1 MSQATLII
9 GVAGA
14 SVVALT
20 VLVRAVRTARA
31 AGDLD
36 SSSALTFGMGWFST
50 LTLAVV
56 AIAGGLERRADVFDE
71 LIPVLPGWYGLAVAV
86 SLGFLTVLVAVL
98 LVRRLRSPHIPVHAA
113 ALVAVVLWSLSHL
126 SSALRGEA
134 LFTSRGGVLLLCLLA
149 AAVLPGG
156 RGASLGVGAF
166 AVSLAVF
173 SGLLSVVRFDVA
185 FIPCVAAGA
194 DQCSVIGPAFTGALP
209 NQNLLAAV
217 LAASIPF
224 TYLGFRGRARVVLV
238 LYLAGMTIATGSI
251 TGVLAATVSVA
262 ALLVVR
268 PSLDRS
274 GTPAGRSAI
283 AGLTLAGAAF
293 GSVYFIRHDWDP
305 SALNNR
311 PALWRVAWEFIH
323 RSPLLGYGSETWE
336 TLYNAGEIPL
346 AAQRSAHNQWLDVL
360 FVAGGV
366 GGVLLVGVLVAALYA
381 SGRAQA
387 GVTIVIATVLLIGT
401 TEPAWSVGTFDAMS
415 FSLIAL
421 ILTSAPAQIPQS
433 LPSRAQS
440 SPMALVSSASSVKYR
455 GVDMGMRDRFTASDR
470 AQAIERPGGA

>member
-1 MSQATLII
+1 MSQASLTI

-36 SSSALTFGMGWFST
+36 SSSVLTFGMGWFST

-56 AIAGGLERRADVFDE
+56 AIAGGLKRRPDVFDE
-71 LIPVLPGWYGLAVAV
+71 LIPVLPGWYDLAVAA
-86 SLGFLTVLVAVL
+86 SLGLLMVLVAIL
-98 LVRRLRSPHIPVHAA
+98 LVRRLRSAHMPVHAA
-113 ALVAVVLWSLSHL
+113 ALVAVVLWTLSHL

-134 LFTSRGGVLLLCLLA
+134 FLTARGVVLLLCLLA

-173 SGLLSVVRFDVA
+173 SGLLSIVRFDVA
-185 FIPCVAAGA
+185 FIPCATPRA
-194 DQCSVIGPAFTGALP
+194 DQCSVIGSAFTGALS

-238 LYLAGMTIATGSI
+238 VYLAGMTIATGSI
-251 TGVLAATVSVA
+251 TGVLTATVSVT

-268 PSLDRS
+268 PTLDRS

-283 AGLTLAGAAF
+283 AGLLLAGAAS

-305 SALNNR
+305 SALNGR
-311 PALWRVAWEFIH
+311 PVLWRVAWEFIH
-323 RSPLLGYGSETWE
+323 RSPWLGYGPETWAA
-336 TLYNAGEIPL
+336 LYSAGEIPL

-366 GGVLLVGVLVAALYA
+366 GGVLLVGVLVAALYS
-381 SGRAQA
+381 SGRARA
-387 GVTIVIATVLLIGT
+387 GVTIVLATVLMIGT

-421 ILTSAPAQIPQS
+421 ILTSAPARIPQS
-433 LPSRAQS
+433 LPSGAPS
-440 SPMALVSSASSVKYR
+440 TPVALVSSASSV
-455 GVDMGMRDRFTASDR
+455 
-470 AQAIERPGGA
+470 